1 MTRFVDSPYVKEFSK
16 ITFRLYDHGWDERNG
31 GNVSYRLTKEE
42 IEPYEDTK
50 EVLKNIPIDFDGKEL
65 AGQYFL
71 VTGTGRYFK
80 NVIDF
85 PERDAGLVRIA
96 DDGKSV
102 DLLWG
107 FNDGGR
113 PTSEFPTHL
122 MGHTVRLKHH
132 KDQRV
137 IMHCHPTNLIALT
150 FTQRLDE
157 REITRILW
165 KMQTESLVVFP
176 EGVGIIP
183 WMVPGTTTIGEATA
197 AKLESFGSVIWP
209 QHGLFASGSSLDEA
223 FGLIETI
230 EKAAQIWS
238 IIQQH
243 GGKIVQTI
251 TDKDLSDL
259 AKAFH
264 VTPREGYLDV

>member
-1 MTRFVDSPYVKEFSK
+1 MTKFVNSPYVSEMSK

-42 IEPYEDTK
+42 VAPYEDTNA
-50 EVLKNIPIDFDGKEL
+50 VLKNIPIDFDGKDL
-65 AGQYFL
+65 AGMYFL

-85 PERDAGLVRIA
+85 PERDTGLVRIA
-96 DDGKSV
+96 EDGKSV

-107 FNDGGR
+107 FNDGGK

-122 MGHTVRLKHH
+122 MGHKVRLRNH
-132 KDQRV
+132 KNQRV
-137 IMHCHPTNLIALT
+137 IMHCHPTNLIAMT
-150 FTQRLDE
+150 FTQDLDE

-197 AKLESFGSVIWP
+197 AKLENFGSVIWP
-209 QHGLFASGSSLDEA
+209 QHGLFASGSSIDEA

-230 EKAAQIWS
+230 EKAAQIFS
-238 IIQQH
+238 IIQQQ
-243 GGKIVQTI
+243 GGNIRQTI
-251 TDKDLSDL
+251 TDKELSDL
-259 AKAFH
+259 AKRFH
-264 VTPREGYLDV
+264 VRPRDGYLDV

>member
-1 MTRFVDSPYVKEFSK
+1 MTKFVASPYVKELSK

-31 GNVSYRLTKEE
+31 GNVSYRLTEE
-42 IEPYEDTK
+42 EVGPYEDTHT
-50 EVLKNIPIDFDGKEL
+50 VLRTIPIDFDGKDL
-65 AGQYFL
+65 AGMYFL

-80 NVIDF
+80 NIIDF

-122 MGHTVRLKHH
+122 MGHKTRLKQN
-132 KDQRV
+132 KNQCV
-137 IMHCHPTNLIALT
+137 IMHCHPTNLIAMT
-150 FTQRLDE
+150 FTHKLDE

-243 GGKIVQTI
+243 GGKIEQII
-251 TDKDLSDL
+251 TDKQLSDL